1 MRQLCA
7 EGSLWEVFSP
17 RRSLSRV
24 HGGRR
29 PRGQCPCGS
38 CAQIYLSLAQLP
50 TTSRRRSTPRRVVAL
65 IPAHDEEACVGESIA
80 SAIGQVDGVVVAAD
94 NCTDGT
100 VGAARRAGAEVF
112 ETVGNVGYRAGAL
125 NQALA
130 YATPELD
137 DDDLIL
143 ALDADTLIDPG
154 LVRNAVRHFERD
166 DGLGAVGANHLARRS
181 HTMLELL
188 QFMEFERD
196 RRYTGRK
203 KGRVGSMSGMASIF
217 SVKALR
223 AVADI
228 HGTAY
233 DENNWTEDWKL
244 TYSLKHA
251 GFRCLRPQDCISR
264 TIPVTKWRMLFRQRE
279 RWARGY
285 FQTLS
290 EFGLTRI
297 TAWPWLCELWG
308 IFNIG
313 VWMMWL
319 VLVLQ
324 SSTAYGVQFPL
335 WALVAG
341 AILITERT
349 VAVRRAG
356 WRAVLV
362 SVTFLIEIAY
372 GWWLAAATMTG
383 IVKHLLRIRGQWVP
397 VKTQEEEDSWPT
409 EKLAA

>member
-1 MRQLCA
+1 MRT
-7 EGSLWEVFSP
+7 FF
-17 RRSLSRV
+17 
-24 HGGRR
+24 
-29 PRGQCPCGS
+29 
-38 CAQIYLSLAQLP
+38 SLAQFRA
-50 TTSRRRSTPRRVVAL
+50 TSRRRSTPRRVVAL
-65 IPAHDEEACVGESIA
+65 IPAHDEEACVGETIA
-80 SAIGQVDGVVVAAD
+80 SAIGQVDRVVVAAD

-130 YATPELD
+130 YVTPGLD

-143 ALDADTLIDPG
+143 ALDADTLIDPR
-154 LVRNAVRHFERD
+154 LVSNAVMHFERD

-181 HTMLELL
+181 HTILELL
-188 QFMEFERD
+188 QLMEFERD

-203 KGRVGSMSGMASIF
+203 RGRVGSMSGMASIF
-217 SVKALR
+217 SVQALR
-223 AVADI
+223 AVAAI

-264 TIPVTKWRMLFRQRE
+264 TIPVTRWRMLFRQRE

-285 FQTLS
+285 FQTLN

-297 TAWPWLCELWG
+297 TAWPWFGQLWG
-308 IFNIG
+308 LFNIA
-313 VWMMWL
+313 VWLMWL
-319 VLVLQ
+319 VLVVHA
-324 SSTAYGVQFPL
+324 SATYGVQFPP

-341 AILITERT
+341 VILVTERT

-362 SVTFLIEIAY
+362 SVTFVIEMAY
-372 GWWLAAATMTG
+372 GWWLAAATLTG
-383 IVKHLLRIRGQWVP
+383 IAKHVLRIRGQWVP
-397 VKTQEEEDSWPT
+397 VKTQKEEDPWHT